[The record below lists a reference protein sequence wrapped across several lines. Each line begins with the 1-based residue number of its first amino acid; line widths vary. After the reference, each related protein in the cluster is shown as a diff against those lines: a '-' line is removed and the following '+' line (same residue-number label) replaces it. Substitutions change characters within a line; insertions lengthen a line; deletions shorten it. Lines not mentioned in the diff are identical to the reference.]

1 MKKIST
7 LTRLLD
13 ELAFCNSQREFYAAT
28 ADWQRAVIY
37 QRDAA
42 ALQRRI
48 DRLHAGRRERKVEYP
63 EIRAGVREWVRN
75 LDGVGR

>member
-7 LTRLLD
+7 LARLLD
-13 ELAFCNSQREFYAAT
+13 ELAFCVTMAQLYAAT
-28 ADWQRAVIY
+28 ADWKRAVIY

-42 ALQRRI
+42 AIQRRI
-48 DRLHAGRRERKVEYP
+48 DRLERGRRERKIVFP

-75 LDGVGR
+75 LDAVGR